1 MKCQFCELDALG
13 QTEPALCEKHLDLAV
28 LSEYLSERGQP
39 VTVET
44 VTELL
49 AVCRANK
56 GMVAIE
62 PAEVAGLLSAEFARN
77 YQVTL

>member
-1 MKCQFCELDALG
+1 MKCQFCELNALG

-28 LSEYLSERGQP
+28 LAEYLSEHERP

-49 AVCRANK
+49 AVCRAN
-56 GMVAIE
+56 GGLLALE

-77 YQVTL
+77 YEVKP